1 MQKPF
6 VEQLNSFGYLNKKIL
21 VAVSGGL
28 DSIVLLDLFI
38 HAGCEVGV
46 AHANFQLRGEES
58 DKDEAFIIQLGARYH
73 VPVFVKRFDTKNY
86 ATENGMSIQ
95 MAARELRYDYFRQ
108 LLVEKRYDYLATA
121 HHLNDSIETILI
133 NLTRGTGLQGLIG
146 IQPERYSI
154 IRPLAYFTREQI
166 EAHGRAANLQWRE
179 DSSNSSDDYTRNF
192 IRHQVIPKLKEINPS
207 LEETFTRN
215 MQRWSAAKELMDL
228 GIGKIKR
235 EYLLNESGQIK
246 ISKSLFSQF
255 KQPAILWEL
264 IKEFGFTIE
273 ECDKIVTAS
282 EGQSGKRFLSSE
294 FQLVIDRE
302 LLIIT
307 PLPVQWSDV
316 QVQDDQTEANL
327 GSWEL
332 KVATEKNWRIQSDPF
347 VALIDRHKLIYPL
360 TWRLWREGDYFFPL
374 GMDNKK
380 KISDFLIDSKIAIS
394 DKDHVTV
401 VESAGE
407 IVWIVGYRI
416 DNRFKITDN
425 TKSAA
430 VFRCVSK
437 RT

>member
-6 VEQLNSFGYLNKKIL
+6 VEQLNSLGYLNKKIL

-28 DSIVLLDLFI
+28 DSIVLLDLFV
-38 HAGCEVGV
+38 HAGCKVGV

-58 DKDEAFIIQLGARYH
+58 DKDEAFVIQLGARYQ

-95 MAARELRYDYFRQ
+95 MAARELRYDWFRQ

-146 IQPERYSI
+146 IQPERGSI

-166 EAHGRAANLQWRE
+166 EAYGRASNLQWRE

-235 EYLLNESGQIK
+235 EYLLNEGGQIK
-246 ISKSLFSQF
+246 ISKSLFAQF

-264 IKEFGFTIE
+264 IKECGFTIE
-273 ECDKIVTAS
+273 DCDKIVIAS

-332 KVATEKNWRIQSDPF
+332 KVATEKNWSIQSDPF
-347 VALIDRHKLIYPL
+347 VALIDRDKLIYPL

-425 TKSAA
+425 TKSAT

>member
-6 VEQLNSFGYLNKKIL
+6 VEQLNSLGYLNKKIL

-28 DSIVLLDLFI
+28 DSIVLLDLFV

-58 DKDEAFIIQLGARYH
+58 DKDEAFVIQLGARYE

-95 MAARELRYDYFRQ
+95 MAARELRYDWFRQ

-121 HHLNDSIETILI
+121 HHLNDSIETVLI
-133 NLTRGTGLQGLIG
+133 NFTRGTGLQGLIG
-146 IQPERYSI
+146 IQPERDSI

-166 EAHGRAANLQWRE
+166 EAYGQASSLPWSE

-235 EYLLNESGQIK
+235 EYLLNEDGQNK
-246 ISKSLFSQF
+246 ISKSLFAQF

-273 ECDKIVTAS
+273 DCDKIVIAS

-316 QVQDDQTEANL
+316 QIQNDQTEANL

-332 KVATEKNWRIQSDPF
+332 KIATEKNWRIQSDPF
-347 VALIDRHKLIYPL
+347 VALIDRDKLIYPL

-380 KISDFLIDSKIAIS
+380 KISDFLIDSKITIS

-416 DNRFKITDN
+416 DNRFKVTDN